1 MVRVVGTHE
10 AFTEFVG
17 EIERPLAY
25 ALASAYGPEVGREA
39 TADALLYAWRNWG
52 RVRVMD
58 NPAGYLFRVGQ
69 SSARRYF
76 RRRIVLPPVAPSELP
91 HVEPALPGA
100 LSKLPLM
107 QRVAVVLIHGQ
118 GYGPQEAG
126 DLLGVSRSTARKH
139 AERGMAKLRRELGVT
154 NET

>member
-39 TADALLYAWRNWG
+39 TADALLYAWRKWEK
-52 RVRVMD
+52 VSVMD

-76 RRRIVLPPVAPSELP
+76 HRRIVLPPVAPGELP
-91 HVEPALPGA
+91 HVEPALPVA

-118 GYGPQEAG
+118 GYGAQEAG

-139 AERGMAKLRRELGVT
+139 AERGMAKLRRELGVS
-154 NET
+154 NEA